1 MMQPSTSLGD
11 ASGTQAAAPYV
22 LVVDDDDDIRA
33 VIRMTLEEDGYR
45 VVMAANGQQALDR
58 IAESEPG
65 VVLLDLT
72 MPVMNG
78 WELNGRLKEMGIA
91 VPVVF
96 MTAAFRARA
105 EAEAHGAAGHLAKPF
120 DISDLVQTVE
130 RFVHGR

>member
-1 MMQPSTSLGD
+1 MTEPARSLSD
-11 ASGTQAAAPYV
+11 ASSEQVATPYV
-22 LVVDDDDDIRA
+22 LVVDDDADIRT

-45 VVMAANGQQALDR
+45 VVAASNGQQALDR
-58 IAESEPG
+58 IVEMQPA

-78 WELNGRLKEMGIA
+78 WELNGRLKEMGLA

-105 EAEAHGAAGHLAKPF
+105 EAEMHGAAGHLTKPF
-120 DISDLVQTVE
+120 DLEDLVHTVE
-130 RFVHGR
+130 RFVNGS